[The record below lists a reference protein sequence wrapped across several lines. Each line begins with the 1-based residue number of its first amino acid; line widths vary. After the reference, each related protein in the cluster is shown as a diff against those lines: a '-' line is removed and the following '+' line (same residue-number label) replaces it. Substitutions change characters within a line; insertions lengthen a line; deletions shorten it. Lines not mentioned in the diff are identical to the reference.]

1 MRSCARGPSGRKSAA
16 SRVPEPGVSVVCPFR
31 GNVAWLEDA
40 VRSALDQTLPP
51 LEVIVT
57 SQSPLEETAH
67 LAVWDERVRIVS
79 NDGIGAAVARN
90 HGIREARGDLIAFLD
105 ADDVFLPTK
114 LERQIPPMVEQRV
127 AFSHTSYERM
137 KDDGT
142 TINTISSGE
151 QSGALYPEI
160 LVRCRIA
167 TPTVVVR
174 RELLGTD
181 PFRPSPRFDHDT
193 LLWIALAR
201 RTPFLGIDEPLTRVR
216 VHGRNQ
222 AEDPAAQIF
231 AWTSIRDIALPADP
245 DLPREARR
253 RTQFAIYETLAILER
268 QRGHRLA
275 YTRARLH
282 AKALALWNPES
293 RTRVRYKRMKIGG
306 SRLKRRALAHLRRG

>member
-1 MRSCARGPSGRKSAA
+1 M
-16 SRVPEPGVSVVCPFR
+16 PEPSVSVVCPFR
-31 GNVAWLEDA
+31 GNVAWLEEA
-40 VRSALDQTLPP
+40 VHSALDQTLPP
-51 LEVIVT
+51 LEVIVA

-67 LAVWDERVRIVS
+67 LSSWDERVRIVS
-79 NDGIGAAVARN
+79 DDGVGAAVGRN
-90 HGIREARGDLIAFLD
+90 HGIREAMGDLIAFLD

-142 TINTISSGE
+142 TIDTISSGE

-201 RTPFLGIDEPLTRVR
+201 STPFLGIDEPLTRVR

-222 AEDPAAQIF
+222 AEDPTAQIF
-231 AWTSIRDIALPADP
+231 AQTSILDVALPADP
-245 DLPREARR
+245 DLPPEVRR
-253 RTQFAIYETLAILER
+253 HTQILIHETLAMLER
-268 QRGHRLA
+268 RRGHRLA
-275 YTRARLH
+275 SARARLR
-282 AKALALWNPES
+282 ANALALRSGWTARE
-293 RTRVRYKRMKIGG
+293 RAA
-306 SRLKRRALAHLRRG
+306 LAAWRALATIETPSRPASRCP